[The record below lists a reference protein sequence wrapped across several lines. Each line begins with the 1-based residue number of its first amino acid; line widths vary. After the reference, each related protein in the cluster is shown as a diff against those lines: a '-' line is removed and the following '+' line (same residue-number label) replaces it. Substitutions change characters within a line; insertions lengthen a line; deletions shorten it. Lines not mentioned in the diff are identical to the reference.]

1 MMPTAAASRI
11 DVRSLAPEQRH
22 ATIFRGF
29 DELGH
34 DQWIELVNDHD
45 PKPLQRLFESRNAG
59 QFEWT
64 YLERGPER
72 WRVQLRR
79 LAPVA
84 AELND
89 SCCSGGACG
98 G

>member
-1 MMPTAAASRI
+1 MMPTSAAVRI
-11 DVRSLAPEQRH
+11 DAQSIAPEQRH
-22 ATIFRGF
+22 ATIFRSF
-29 DELGH
+29 DELGP
-34 DQWIELVNDHD
+34 DQWLELVNDHD

-59 QFEWT
+59 QFEWS

-79 LAPVA
+79 LATVA
-84 AELND
+84 SAND

-98 G
+98 